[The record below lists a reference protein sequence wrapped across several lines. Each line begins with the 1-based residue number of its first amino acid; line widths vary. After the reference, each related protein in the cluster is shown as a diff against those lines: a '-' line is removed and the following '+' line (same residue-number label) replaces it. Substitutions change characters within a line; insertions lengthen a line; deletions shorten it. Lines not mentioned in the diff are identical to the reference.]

1 MNIQEILR
9 NPDLISNLSSQE
21 KTQVYMQL
29 NNLKADINN
38 KLVEYKTK
46 KELLEKQRQELQD
59 DLYKTAGVSDD
70 ESLIAYV
77 SNLQKEFNKALE
89 EQTIELSNV
98 MNKLNI

>member
-9 NPDLISNLSSQE
+9 NPDLIGNLSSQE

-38 KLVEYKTK
+38 KLVEYKAK
-46 KELLEKQRQELQD
+46 KELLEKQKKELQE

-70 ESLIAYV
+70 ESLIDYV